1 MRRSEKDGEEIG
13 GRRKGGGGGGAC
25 LGVSF
30 PHMQMKALAGDNEAI
45 IY

>member
-1 MRRSEKDGEEIG
+1 MKERGGEKIG
-13 GRRKGGGGGGAC
+13 GRRKGGGGGVSC